1 VKIQDTEGMEKEII
15 VYLNFRIVIGRKL
28 KKINKRPLKK
38 DYARAALETWI
49 KK

>member
-1 VKIQDTEGMEKEII
+1 MEKEII
-15 VYLNFRIVIGRKL
+15 VYLNSRIVIGRKL
-28 KKINKRPLKK
+28 KINKRPLKK